1 MLYSLQ
7 NPLPVFQKSYQN
19 LHQCCCRIPMNGS
32 GVVIEVYSADI
43 GTHSLYSKIV
53 SKLALVLLLNTYE
66 RFRGSNRSLLCKLRN
81 LYNYI
86 LSFVSKLA
94 LVLLQNPTP
103 LEYRSREINSRDTN
117 ERFQG
122 RNRNVL
128 CSFWN
133 PSLVFENH
141 IISNVTECI
150 HPVPISIQSIFYNL
164 RNKTLCPFHIRN
176 LNSVHKKRSLISSSQ
191 ILFQRI
197 CFK

>member
-53 SKLALVLLLNTYE
+53 SKLALVLL
-66 RFRGSNRSLLCKLRN
+66 
-81 LYNYI
+81 
-86 LSFVSKLA
+86 
-94 LVLLQNPTP
+94 QNPTP

-122 RNRNVL
+122 SNL
-128 CSFWN
+128 SIFCSLWN
-133 PSLVFENH
+133 PSPVFENH
-141 IISNVTECI
+141 IISNVTEYL
-150 HPVPISIQSIFYNL
+150 HPVPINIQSIFYNF

-176 LNSVHKKRSLISSSQ
+176 LNSRIQKKRGA
-191 ILFQRI
+191 
-197 CFK
+197 

>member
-53 SKLALVLLLNTYE
+53 SKLALVLL
-66 RFRGSNRSLLCKLRN
+66 
-81 LYNYI
+81 
-86 LSFVSKLA
+86 
-94 LVLLQNPTP
+94 QNPTP

-122 RNRNVL
+122 SNL
-128 CSFWN
+128 SIFCSLWN
-133 PSLVFENH
+133 PSPVFENH
-141 IISNVTECI
+141 IKCYRIPTPGSNQYSNHILQLPEQDFVSLP
-150 HPVPISIQSIFYNL
+150 HPKSKFRTQKEEP
-164 RNKTLCPFHIRN
+164 NKL
-176 LNSVHKKRSLISSSQ
+176 LL

-197 CFK
+197 CFKQYSSRSRFASANRSASTSSQLFGVRYFQYSSLDLS